1 MKSVNAVQLRQSL
14 GKVVARLQK
23 DGEPILLQKGHRPV
37 AVLISIED
45 FQERFHEKAAADQR
59 DQVVERLR
67 ALRRSGADP
76 TSGLAILREIRGYD
90 D

>member
-37 AVLISIED
+37 AVLI
-45 FQERFHEKAAADQR
+45 
-59 DQVVERLR
+59 
-67 ALRRSGADP
+67 
-76 TSGLAILREIRGYD
+76 
-90 D
+90 